1 MTWTPIMT
9 YLVGTAGAAG
19 LAYLVCVTWICVRDV
34 RLDRRN
40 QQRRN
45 AQRHSDWTPES
56 SR

>member
-19 LAYLVCVTWICVRDV
+19 LAYLVCVTLICVRDV
-34 RLDRRN
+34 RADRRT
-40 QQRRN
+40 QQRRDVRR
-45 AQRHSDWTPES
+45 QVDWSPEN